1 MHAHAHTHIHTR
13 IHTHAYTPMQT
24 IAVLCD
30 RNALEVH
37 RYGHPMKFP
46 DTPKLQ
52 LIQALCGRG
61 NHCLDT
67 VIIVAKYIPSEDRI
81 NFNLHH

>member
-1 MHAHAHTHIHTR
+1 MYTHTR
-13 IHTHAYTPMQT
+13 LQT

-61 NHCLDT
+61 KHYLDT
-67 VIIVAKYIPSEDRI
+67 VLTVVKLPP
-81 NFNLHH
+81 